1 MPYANNKDTDQP
13 AHLGGLISIFLAHS
27 KCNIISIDAILT
39 ILRLKLASET
49 EWNGLSYKVAQL
61 RTQVFW

>member
-1 MPYANNKDTDQP
+1 MPYANNKDADQP
-13 AHLGGLISIFLAHS
+13 AHLVGLISIFLARFKS
-27 KCNIISIDAILT
+27 NIISIDAILT

-61 RTQVFW
+61 RRQVFW